1 MADEVTLE
9 SLAAGHERLAR
20 GQETLRRDVDELKR
34 DVSVLKQDVSVLK
47 QDVSALKQ
55 DVSVLKQDM
64 SEVKKDI
71 LELKVQGSRNER
83 DIAEL
88 RELALAQAARTDRLE
103 QAMLAGFDEL
113 RRAVAGIA
121 TQQANMMNVLS
132 AFIAEH
138 MQWRTHEE
146 RITRLEHAVFGKPSS

>member
-9 SLAAGHERLAR
+9 TLAAGHERLAR
-20 GQETLRRDVDELKR
+20 GQEILRRDVDELKQ
-34 DVSVLKQDVSVLK
+34 DVAVLKQDV
-47 QDVSALKQ
+47 A
-55 DVSVLKQDM
+55 VLKQDM
-64 SEVKKDI
+64 SEVKRDI

-113 RRAVAGIA
+113 RKAIAGIA
-121 TQQANMMNVLS
+121 TQQANMMNVLN

-138 MQWRTHEE
+138 VQWRTHEE
-146 RITRLEHAVFGKPSS
+146 RITRLEHAVFGKPRS